1 MAKLFS
7 LADVNNHN
15 VCKYC
20 DYNTESECPCCTSL
34 GFEGFTLK
42 KHDKEIEIK
51 AITKCMDLVRD
62 VMVDLDCVNATKYGN
77 KNAKQQENSYSTI
90 MRYEIADELDS
101 LLDWMEQLKNF

>member
-1 MAKLFS
+1 MNDLKDF
-7 LADVNNHN
+7 
-15 VCKYC
+15 VCLTSQCKCNSKC
-20 DYNTESECPCCTSL
+20 DDCSEC
-34 GFEGFTLK
+34 EREIDNWVNE
-42 KHDKEIEIK
+42 HDKEIEIK

-101 LLDWMEQLKNF
+101 LLDCMEQLKEQI